1 MVFYCCNRMEYDLIP
16 SVGKVEGWINSR
28 SEYQN
33 LMNTNIPTSERFLR
47 LHELA
52 TRPATTQH
60 ISSNIIINDG

>member
-1 MVFYCCNRMEYDLIP
+1 
-16 SVGKVEGWINSR
+16 
-28 SEYQN
+28 
-33 LMNTNIPTSERFLR
+33 MNTNIPTSERFLR